1 MIKNKKD
8 SNKGTWLQY
17 AIFAAVAIALYATGM
32 HTEVIGFA
40 QRGLLE
46 TGLMNPDV
54 TEKRGMTPV
63 EKSEPES
70 FKEVNRDPEASFDLQ
85 LRDSE
90 GNIVPLS
97 QFKGKVIFMNFW
109 ATWCPPCIAEI
120 HGINKLHDE
129 MGDDVVFVMLSMDQ
143 DFEKALT
150 YVERKG
156 YDLPVYNL
164 AGRLPAMYRSSAL
177 PTTFV
182 IDGDGHLALTHKGMA
197 DYNTDEFKEF
207 LRGLK

>member
-1 MIKNKKD
+1 MNKKV
-8 SNKGTWLQY
+8 SNKRTWLQY
-17 AIFAAVAIALYATGM
+17 AIFAAVAIILYATGM

-54 TEKRGMTPV
+54 TEKREMAQV

-109 ATWCPPCIAEI
+109 ATWCPPCIAEMPA
-120 HGINKLHDE
+120 INKLHDE
-129 MGDDVVFVMLSMDQ
+129 MGDEVVFVMLSMDQ
-143 DFEKALT
+143 DFEKA
-150 YVERKG
+150 VSFKQRKE
-156 YDLPVYNL
+156 YNL
-164 AGRLPAMYRSSAL
+164 PIYELAGPLPAMYRSSAL

-207 LRGLK
+207 LRSLK